1 MALPPSINRAHGL
14 GSLIM
19 CDSGGD
25 QGLVHPLLL
34 FRSVSD
40 CEFAI
45 PRLFLCLSAKFLS
58 VAWQHASVVCFKNV
72 PLLSLIILHV
82 SCCTENFQTR
92 DQEMHNSFAESFLLI
107 ALQHACSWRGSSI
120 WEKLI
125 FSRSCTSDALT
136 ESGEVTEQPSFR
148 LRVSPSSRFS
158 IGISENCSVTASK
171 GHVPFR
177 VGAE

>member
-25 QGLVHPLLL
+25 QGLVRPLLL

-45 PRLFLCLSAKFLS
+45 PCLFLCLLRSLS
-58 VAWQHASVVCFKNV
+58 QWQQHASVVCFKNA

-107 ALQHACSWRGSSI
+107 ALQHGMHVHGEARQYGRNWSFPDLVQAMHWRSLENLQSS
-120 WEKLI
+120 
-125 FSRSCTSDALT
+125 
-136 ESGEVTEQPSFR
+136 PPFR

-158 IGISENCSVTASK
+158 ISISENCSVTAS
-171 GHVPFR
+171 
-177 VGAE
+177 